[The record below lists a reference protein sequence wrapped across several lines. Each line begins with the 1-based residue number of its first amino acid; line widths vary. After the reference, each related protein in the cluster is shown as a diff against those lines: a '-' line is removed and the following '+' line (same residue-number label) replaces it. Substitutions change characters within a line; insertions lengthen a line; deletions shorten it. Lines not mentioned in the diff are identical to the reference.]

1 MKIVISSGHSKK
13 VRGAAGSPRPPMC
26 EEVDEARKV
35 TDRVAEVLSSIGVG
49 VTVFH
54 DDTSTSQ
61 SQNLDT
67 IVRAHNS
74 AGPHD
79 LDVSTHF
86 NAYDG
91 NAHGCEVLYT
101 SPNGQKYAKKIVDAI
116 CAASGLT
123 NRGAKERN
131 DLAFL
136 NGTNQAPAAVLLE
149 IAFCDNT
156 SDCNIYRAKFNDICT
171 AIAVAISG
179 QEGVQPPPTE
189 PERPPVRPPVRPPT
203 EPEGEHPTIKK
214 GDNNEAVAELQ
225 EALGVLIADGDFGN
239 ITHNWVKGFQ
249 AACGLTADG
258 VVGPIT
264 WDAVDDLNMRVAT
277 GTPRL
282 PKRLEQQIVQMA
294 QASEIQEYLWPDRGM
309 SPPGMGSLVWL
320 KLCLREA
327 AICGGRRRRNRHG
340 QGCGQSRQGRAW
352 RAMRQEFE
360 RIRHEEYDN

>member
-1 MKIVISSGHSKK
+1 MKVVISSGHGKK
-13 VRGAAGSPRPPMC
+13 IRGAAGSPRPPMC

-67 IVRAHNS
+67 IVRAHNN

-79 LDVSTHF
+79 LDVSVHF

-91 NAHGCEVLYT
+91 NAHGCEVLYAST
-101 SPNGQKYAKKIVDAI
+101 AGQEYATKIVNAI
-116 CAASGLT
+116 CEASGLT
-123 NRGAKERN
+123 NRGPKHRG

-136 NGTNQAPAAVLLE
+136 NGTNETAVLLE
-149 IAFCDNT
+149 IAFCDNA

-225 EALGVLIADGDFGN
+225 EALGVLVADGDFGS
-239 ITHNWVKGFQ
+239 ITETWVKAFQ
-249 AACGLTADG
+249 AACGLKADG

-264 WDAVDDLNMRVAT
+264 WDEVDDLEARGHHGRAAAAASGST
-277 GTPRL
+277 SRSSQL
-282 PKRLEQQIVQMA
+282 A
-294 QASEIQEYLWPDRGM
+294 QAVGDSGVPLARQRHDPSRLY
-309 SPPGMGSLVWL
+309 SLEWL
-320 KLCLREA
+320 
-327 AICGGRRRRNRHG
+327 
-340 QGCGQSRQGRAW
+340 
-352 RAMRQEFE
+352 
-360 RIRHEEYDN
+360 